1 MVTDTLRALIME
13 KKQYETKIFEFIS
26 NEHTRKNVMLVGIR
40 TDKKPDEKMI
50 QNQIN
55 SLKEEFGIEYHYL
68 EGKSE
73 NSDE

>member
-1 MVTDTLRALIME
+1 
-13 KKQYETKIFEFIS
+13 
-26 NEHTRKNVMLVGIR
+26 
-40 TDKKPDEKMI
+40 MI